1 MKIIYENNIAKGID
15 YTIKEHKKYT
25 VKSVTLFILKAF
37 LYAIILVAMLILV
50 EQYRL
55 LVFK

>member
-15 YTIKEHKKYT
+15 FTVKEHKKYT
-25 VKSVTLFILKAF
+25 VKSVVLFIIKAF
-37 LYAIILVAMLILV
+37 LYAILLVALLVLV